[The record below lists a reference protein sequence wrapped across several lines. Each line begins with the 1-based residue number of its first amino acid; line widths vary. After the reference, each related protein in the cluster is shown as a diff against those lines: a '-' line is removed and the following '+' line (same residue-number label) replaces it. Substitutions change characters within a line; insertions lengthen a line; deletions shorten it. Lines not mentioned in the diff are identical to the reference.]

1 MISLLLNLVIAVSTA
16 ICIGLSAKESPM
28 HVVMRFFTSLSNV
41 FCGIAGAVLVVFR
54 ALELAGTIE
63 AIPNAI
69 LVIKYSATASVT
81 VTLLTVMVFLGPV
94 VIGYKPL
101 LTGTGLWLHLI
112 NPVLAL
118 VSLFIWDK
126 PTAGFWVVFLGL
138 LPVVL
143 YGILYLYKVVVLPQG
158 KGWDDFYGFNRSG
171 KWPLSFTAM
180 MIGGFLVSLA
190 LWLIV

>member
-1 MISLLLNLVIAVSTA
+1 
-16 ICIGLSAKESPM
+16 M

-41 FCGIAGAVLVVFR
+41 YCGIAGAVLVVFR
-54 ALELAGTIE
+54 ALELAGVIE

-126 PTAGFWVVFLGL
+126 PAAGFWVVFLGL

-143 YGILYLYKVVVLPQG
+143 YGILYLYKVVVLPEG
-158 KGWDDFYGFNRSG
+158 KGWDDFYGFNRGG

-190 LWLIV
+190 LWLIG